1 MAASH
6 HFLNEQDRQY
16 HVQCN
21 ALHTWC
27 SDECTAAWEAHRG
40 HNVVQGF
47 NRVTA
52 ATMLISGQAL
62 LEVAGTLAVFL
73 GGLGSHETYLR
84 NMGLVTLAS
93 ASISACVGIT
103 SLGFDNPVAMTPVAA
118 NDGGWRC

>member
-1 MAASH
+1 MM
-6 HFLNEQDRQY
+6 
-16 HVQCN
+16 
-21 ALHTWC
+21 
-27 SDECTAAWEAHRG
+27 
-40 HNVVQGF
+40 QGF

-84 NMGLVTLAS
+84 NMGLVTLTS